1 MKIAVIGA
9 GVIGVT
15 SALEFASHGHDVV
28 VFEKGSGIAQQA
40 SFATSGFIGPGMV
53 HSWTT
58 PGLPLKTLSKIFFG
72 ADTHA
77 LCGATHVPLSWF
89 WQWYKACKHPSHK
102 LKLEALQRLAFYSQ
116 EVMTGIT
123 EQYGLQYENS
133 QGCLLICR
141 QEQDLKNYQLQLSLM
156 TENGIGF
163 KKIDPIE
170 ARKLEPALSEDQTFH
185 SAVMFPSDAIANCRQ
200 FTLLAKQQASLLG
213 ADFRTGQ
220 EVLPLIPEAP
230 RLIRTTVGT
239 SEKFDHVVICAGIH
253 SKTLVKHLGIH
264 IPSLAVQ
271 GYTLSSSVRQLI
283 DAPVYGVMDARHHVS
298 IARTGQRIRV
308 SGIAEI
314 GHNKKKPEECVALLY
329 KVLNDWFPGAAK
341 THEAVQVWRG
351 TRDMLTDG
359 VPILGHSGVKGVWLN
374 TGHGNHGWATSCGSA
389 RAIADM
395 VSGRECEVDLK
406 GLGIERF

>member
-1 MKIAVIGA
+1 
-9 GVIGVT
+9 
-15 SALEFASHGHDVV
+15 
-28 VFEKGSGIAQQA
+28 
-40 SFATSGFIGPGMV
+40 
-53 HSWTT
+53 
-58 PGLPLKTLSKIFFG
+58 
-72 ADTHA
+72 
-77 LCGATHVPLSWF
+77 
-89 WQWYKACKHPSHK
+89 
-102 LKLEALQRLAFYSQ
+102 
-116 EVMTGIT
+116 
-123 EQYGLQYENS
+123 
-133 QGCLLICR
+133 
-141 QEQDLKNYQLQLSLM
+141 M

-220 EVLPLIPEAP
+220 EVLPLIPDAP
-230 RLIRTTVGT
+230 RLIRTAAAT

-314 GHNKKKPEECVALLY
+314 GHNKKNQKNAFHCY
-329 KVLNDWFPGAAK
+329 
-341 THEAVQVWRG
+341 
-351 TRDMLTDG
+351 TR
-359 VPILGHSGVKGVWLN
+359 
-374 TGHGNHGWATSCGSA
+374 
-389 RAIADM
+389 
-395 VSGRECEVDLK
+395 
-406 GLGIERF
+406 F